1 MYLSIVSVEETFAY
15 SGYGTMPTNF
25 FLGGIA
31 RRVET
36 HVMSNGEGN
45 FGPWGI
51 LDWICGTAVGD
62 TIEDDV
68 GDEFEEPDIDEKMYR
83 MMEKSRR
90 KTRAAAK
97 GRTRR
102 RRQS

>member
-1 MYLSIVSVEETFAY
+1 
-15 SGYGTMPTNF
+15 
-25 FLGGIA
+25 
-31 RRVET
+31 
-36 HVMSNGEGN
+36 MSNGEGN

-68 GDEFEEPDIDEKMYR
+68 GDEFEESDIDEKMYR
-83 MMEKSRR
+83 MMEKSKR

-97 GRTRR
+97 GRARR
-102 RRQS
+102 RRES